1 MIMFNKIIKQCSCLA
16 AFLFIGM
23 MLALVPAGT
32 WAQATGTPEKGVVSD
47 QYNNPIPGVIV
58 TLKGTTQS
66 VTTNGNG
73 EFPFTYKKGDVLTFT
88 HINYLYKEMKV
99 GNIRNLKINKVFSV
113 HLADKFT
120 NDELAI
126 TGPYGETTPKDEFL
140 GSAST
145 VYTKDLDKYL
155 APNIMTALQ
164 GRLTGFNVQQY
175 RGFALGN
182 ITDNTQ
188 GSLMGSIPASFG
200 AGSYGD
206 NTQFLYSSRGQGP
219 VVIVDGVQ
227 REMLSLDPEAIESV
241 TLEKDALSSMF
252 LGMQSSRGALIIT
265 TKKPSKGELHV
276 SLTGKF
282 GFHSSVKK
290 LHPLDAGTYTYLLNE
305 ALQNDGRSP
314 LYSRA
319 DFDAYRSGNDPYLHP
334 NVNWE
339 DELLKDNAISQSY
352 NMNVSGGGKVAQYF
366 VSLGYL
372 NEQGLFKTD
381 KSQGYDTNLK
391 LNRYMISSKVHIN
404 ITDDFEATMTAL
416 GRVIE
421 GNQPGG
427 TGSGYS
433 DLLLNIYETPN
444 YAYPIHNPNGTWGGN
459 ISFTNNLMSQT
470 ENSGYISDNT
480 RDIQASLKLN
490 YDFNKLVK
498 GLSATALG
506 NVISLSKTAIKRTKQ
521 TVVYDYREESDGSPV
536 YTMYGENKSQSND
549 FSDVA
554 SYNELYGQ
562 FSVDYDR
569 SFGVHGLK
577 GKLMADTHQQ
587 IGDYDLPKLP
597 TNIMER
603 VEYDYSKKYFAQF
616 AMTQSYYN
624 RYAPGHRW
632 GNFWA
637 GGLGWDIAKE
647 SFMEPASW
655 INRLKLRATF
665 GHTGNGITNSGYF
678 IYRQVY
684 ESMGTTYYPYGESQS
699 SDIRATQES
708 SLANPY
714 ITWEKANKF
723 NVGLDVSLFNRR
735 LDFTFDYYNDKY
747 YDLLQTRGKSIELL
761 GTSYPNENIGKVRR
775 QGLELSASWQ
785 DHVSNFN
792 YYVSGNWSVEYA
804 KLLFM
809 DEQNV
814 PYDYMRQTGNR
825 PGATF
830 GLVADGFLS
839 AEDIANNY
847 PVMRGFTNI
856 RPGDVKYKDLNGDG
870 VIDQYDRTIIG
881 NNKPLGYFGI
891 DLGFE
896 WKGLEF
902 SMFWQGVYNRDLYL
916 SNRTLTEGFQNKNQM
931 YGQAY
936 ENIIK
941 RWTPETAETATYP
954 RLTAG
959 GNNYNQGNGWAS
971 SLWVRSGNYIRLK
984 NISIGYNL
992 PELFC
997 KNYLGGVRA
1006 KIFVNAQNLFTMSA
1020 CDLIDPEVT
1029 FTSSPLQK
1037 TIFTGINL
1045 KF

>member
-1 MIMFNKIIKQCSCLA
+1 MIMFNKIIKQRSQSA
-16 AFLFIGM
+16 VFLLFCM
-23 MLALVPAGT
+23 VLALVPAVIR
-32 WAQATGTPEKGVVSD
+32 AQESYIPEKGIVSD

-58 TLKGTTQS
+58 TLKGTNES
-66 VTTNGNG
+66 VTTDG
-73 EFPFTYKKGDVLTFT
+73 EGQFAFNFKKGDVLTFT
-88 HINYLYKEMKV
+88 HINYLYKEVKV
-99 GNIRNLKINKVFSV
+99 GTIRNLKVNKMFTV
-113 HLADKFT
+113 HLSDKFT

-126 TGPYGETTPKDEFL
+126 AGPYGESTPKDEYL
-140 GSAST
+140 GSAAT

-155 APNIMTALQ
+155 APNIIAALQ
-164 GRLTGFNVQQY
+164 GRMAGFSTAQY

-182 ITDNTQ
+182 IAKNTT
-188 GSLMGSIPASFG
+188 GSLLGDVPASFG
-200 AGSYGD
+200 SGAFGD

-227 REMLSLDPEAIESV
+227 RELFSLDPEAIESV

-265 TKKPSKGELHV
+265 TKKPSMGELHV

-290 LHPLDAGTYTYLLNE
+290 LHPLDAATYSYLLDE
-305 ALQNDGRSP
+305 ALQNDGKAP
-314 LYSRA
+314 LYSYS
-319 DFDAYRSGNDPYLHP
+319 DYEGYKNGTNPYLYP
-334 NVNWE
+334 NINWG

-404 ITDDFEATMTAL
+404 VTDDFEATMTAL

-427 TGSGYS
+427 SGSGYS
-433 DLLLNIYETPN
+433 DLLLNIFETPN
-444 YAYPIHNPNGTWGGN
+444 NAYPIYNPNGTWGGN
-459 ISFTNNLMSQT
+459 LSFSNNLKAQT
-470 ENSGYISDNT
+470 VNSGYISDNT
-480 RDIQASLKLN
+480 RDIQASLKLK
-490 YDFNKLVK
+490 YDFNKVVK

-506 NVISLSKTAIKRTKQ
+506 NVTALSRTAITRTKQ
-521 TVVYDYREESDGSPV
+521 TVVYNYKEGPDGSPV
-536 YTMYGENKSQSND
+536 YSMYGSNRSQSND

-554 SYNELYGQ
+554 SYTELYGQ
-562 FSVDYDR
+562 LSVDYDR
-569 SFGVHGLK
+569 RFGAHGLK
-577 GKLMADTHQQ
+577 AKVMGDTHQA
-587 IGDYDLPKLP
+587 IGNYDLPLIP
-597 TNIMER
+597 TNIMES
-603 VEYDYSKKYFAQF
+603 VGYDYDKRYYAQF
-616 AMTQSYYN
+616 SMTQSYFN

-637 GGLGWDIAKE
+637 AGLGWDIAKE
-647 SFMEPASW
+647 SFMEDVNW
-655 INRLKLRATF
+655 VDKLKLRATY
-665 GHTGNGITNSGYF
+665 GHTGSGITNSGYY
-678 IYRQVY
+678 IWRQVY
-684 ESMGTTYYPYGESQS
+684 ETQGTAYYPYGESQS
-699 SDIRATQES
+699 NGVRFTRETG
-708 SLANPY
+708 LANPH
-714 ITWEKANKF
+714 ITWEKAKKF
-723 NVGLDVSLFNRR
+723 NIGIDASLLQKR
-735 LDFTFDYYNDKY
+735 LLFSFDYYYDKY
-747 YDLLQTRGKSIELL
+747 YDLLQWRGKSIELL
-761 GTSYPNENIGKVRR
+761 GTGYPFENIGKNRR
-775 QGLELSASWQ
+775 SGFEFSGTWQ
-785 DHVSNFN
+785 DNVRDFN
-792 YYVSGNWSVEYA
+792 YYVSGNWTIEYA

-814 PYDYMRQTGNR
+814 PYDYLRQTGHR
-825 PGATF
+825 PGAMM
-830 GLVADGFLS
+830 GLVADGFLT
-839 AEDIANNY
+839 ADDIAKGY

-856 RPGDVKYKDLNGDG
+856 RPGDVKYKDLNNDG
-870 VIDQYDRTIIG
+870 VIDQYDRTIISG
-881 NNKPLGYFGI
+881 DKPFGFFGV
-891 DLGFE
+891 DMGFE

-902 SMFWQGVYNRDLYL
+902 SMLWQGVYNRDLYL
-916 SNRTLTEGFQNKNQM
+916 GNRTLNEGFQNKNQM

-936 ENIIK
+936 ENILK
-941 RWTPETAETATYP
+941 RWTPETAETAEYP

-959 GNNYNQGNGWAS
+959 GNNYNQGNGWNS
-971 SLWVRSGNYIRLK
+971 SMWVRSGNFIRLK
-984 NISIGYNL
+984 NISLAYNL

-997 KNYLGGVRA
+997 KNFLGGVRA
-1006 KIFVNAQNLFTMSA
+1006 KIFVNAQNLITLSA